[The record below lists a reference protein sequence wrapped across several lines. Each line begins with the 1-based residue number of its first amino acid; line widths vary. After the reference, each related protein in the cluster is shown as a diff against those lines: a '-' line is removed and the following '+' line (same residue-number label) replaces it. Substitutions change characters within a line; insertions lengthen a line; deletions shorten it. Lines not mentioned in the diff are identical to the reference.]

1 MAEQNKNQS
10 SEGLTEVESLRQQ
23 LEVAKEKVENI
34 PSPKKCPECDVCEDP
49 DELMNTFADMMSLL
63 MAFFVMLLATA
74 HWDPIKFGQVAEGMK
89 ESFARIAIPAIHE
102 SPADPSA
109 EEKAAEKKKTK
120 DAAEKAADAVE
131 DMVSER
137 GIEEFVKVKKT
148 PGGFELELANNSLFT
163 SGSATLQRT
172 IKPVLTQLA
181 RTIAAVDGAQ
191 MEVQGHT
198 DDDPIS
204 TAKFPSNW
212 ELSSVRAINVLKFM
226 TDHGMDPKRVK
237 AAAFADSQP
246 KVPNRD
252 KRGRAIKKNQA
263 ENRRVIIKVD
273 KAVKFDQDD
282 ENAPAWQKR
291 LKMSGGE
298 RVDKKKKKKRRK
310 KKKKK
315 SKKE

>member
-1 MAEQNKNQS
+1 MA
-10 SEGLTEVESLRQQ
+10 
-23 LEVAKEKVENI
+23 
-34 PSPKKCPECDVCEDP
+34 KKCPECEVCEDP
-49 DELMNTFADMMSLL
+49 DELMGTFADMMSLL

-74 HWDPIKFGQVAEGMK
+74 HWDPIKFGQVSEGMK
-89 ESFARIAIPAIHE
+89 DAFARIAVPAIHE
-102 SPADPSA
+102 SPVGESA
-109 EEKAAEKKKTK
+109 EEKESKKKK
-120 DAAEKAADAVE
+120 DAAAKAMDAVK

-137 GIEEFVKVKKT
+137 GVEEFVKVKET

-181 RTIAAVDGAQ
+181 QTIAAVDGAQ

-198 DDDPIS
+198 DDDPIH

-226 TDHGMDPKRVK
+226 ADHGMDAKRVK
-237 AAAFADSQP
+237 AAAFADSKP
-246 KVPNRD
+246 KVPNRN
-252 KRGRAIKKNQA
+252 KRGKPIKANQA

-273 KAVKFDQDD
+273 KQVKFEEDD
-282 ENAPAWQKR
+282 ENAPAWKGR
-291 LKMSGGE
+291 VKVKSGK
-298 RVDKKKKKKRRK
+298 RVDKKKKRK

-315 SKKE
+315 SKKKDS

>member
-1 MAEQNKNQS
+1 MA
-10 SEGLTEVESLRQQ
+10 
-23 LEVAKEKVENI
+23 
-34 PSPKKCPECDVCEDP
+34 KKCPECEVCEDP
-49 DELMNTFADMMSLL
+49 DELMGTFADMMSLL

-102 SPADPSA
+102 STMDDSK
-109 EEKAAEKKKTK
+109 EEKESKKKK
-120 DAAEKAADAVE
+120 SAAEKAAAKIEKMVE
-131 DMVSER
+131 QR
-137 GIEEFVKVKKT
+137 GIEEFVSVKQT
-148 PGGFELELANNSLFT
+148 ASGFELELANNSLFT
-163 SGSATLQRT
+163 SGSATLQRE

-181 RTIAAVDGAQ
+181 LAVTKVKGAM
-191 MEVQGHT
+191 MEIQGHT

-226 TDHGMDPKRVK
+226 TSRGMDPKRVM
-237 AAAFADSQP
+237 AGAYADSRP
-246 KVPNRD
+246 KVPNRT
-252 KRGRAIKKNQA
+252 KSGVPIKKNQA

-273 KAVKFDQDD
+273 KAIEFGNDD

-291 LKMSGGE
+291 LKVQGGE
-298 RVDKKKKKKRRK
+298 RVDKKKKKRK

-315 SKKE
+315 KD

>member
-1 MAEQNKNQS
+1 MA
-10 SEGLTEVESLRQQ
+10 
-23 LEVAKEKVENI
+23 
-34 PSPKKCPECDVCEDP
+34 KKCPECEVCEDP
-49 DELMNTFADMMSLL
+49 DELMGTFADMMSLL

-74 HWDPIKFGQVAEGMK
+74 HWDPIKFGVVSEGMK
-89 ESFARIAIPAIHE
+89 EAFARVAIPAIHE
-102 SPADPSA
+102 SPMAGSEA
-109 EEKAAEKKKTK
+109 GEGKGKGKSEAEKAAEK
-120 DAAEKAADAVE
+120 VE
-131 DMVSER
+131 DMVAAR
-137 GIEEFVKVKKT
+137 GVEEFVSVTKT

-181 RTIAAVDGAQ
+181 RAINRVDGAQ

-198 DDDPIS
+198 DDVPIN

-237 AAAFADSQP
+237 ASAFADSVP

-252 KRGRAIKKNQA
+252 KTGRPIKANQA

-273 KAVKFDQDD
+273 KAVEFNQDD

-291 LKMSGGE
+291 VKVQGGE
-298 RVDKKKKKKRRK
+298 RVDKKKKRKKRRK
-310 KKKKK
+310 KKRKKK
-315 SKKE
+315 S